1 MRRGSGVGFEGGDDV
16 RRRAVPVILVVGL
29 LVPAMP
35 AFAGGVSYEEVEAAR
50 QALREVA
57 NELEGQVAAYDR
69 AVIEETL
76 LRDRLDS
83 MSVAVSARER
93 ELVLARRT
101 ARDRAAAMYMTAGSR
116 LGDALVTTA
125 DLSSSPARYV
135 YLATVSQTDRDV
147 VNRLEAARRDY
158 EQQKGLLDEAV
169 AAQEGLREEMD
180 ALIGDIYAELEAANA
195 EYQAVKAQWE
205 EQERERIAREIFL
218 STSTTTTTTTR
229 PTVTTTVPGATTV
242 TTQAPTTTVA
252 GVTTTTTTTAPP
264 APVPAGTMVCPVDG
278 AVTFRDSWGEPRSGG
293 RGHQGVDMM
302 ASTGTP
308 LVAIESGYIYAISNH
323 SLGGLGIYVY
333 GANGLWYYAHNSA
346 IAEGI
351 SQGDS
356 VVAGQRIAYVGYSG
370 NASPSWPH
378 LHLGWM
384 PNANWVYQN
393 PFPIVDSLCR

>member
-1 MRRGSGVGFEGGDDV
+1 MRRRSIF
-16 RRRAVPVILVVGL
+16 ALLVVGL
-29 LVPAMP
+29 LLPALP
-35 AFAGGVSYEEVEAAR
+35 ALAGGVSYEEVEAAR
-50 QALREVA
+50 QQLREVA
-57 NELEGQVAAYDR
+57 NELEDQVAAYDR
-69 AVIEETL
+69 AVIQETL

-93 ELVLARRT
+93 ELVLARRS
-101 ARDRAAAMYMTAGSR
+101 ARDRAAAMYMTAGSQ

-125 DLSSSPARYV
+125 DLSSAPARYV

-180 ALIGDIYAELEAANA
+180 ALIDDIYAELDAANA
-195 EYQAVKAQWE
+195 EYQTVKAQWE

-229 PTVTTTVPGATTV
+229 PRVTTTVPGATTV

-252 GVTTTTTTTAPP
+252 GATTTTTVPP

-293 RGHQGVDMM
+293 RGHTGVDMM
-302 ASTGTP
+302 AATGTP

-323 SLGGLGIYVY
+323 SLGGLGIYVH

-351 SQGDS
+351 RQGDS

-384 PNANWVYQN
+384 PNADWVYQN
-393 PFPIVDSLCR
+393 PFPTVDRLCR